1 MSAPFRKIDID
12 QYDED
17 ILAEDDLYEADS
29 RDPGQV
35 LEEARQRQA
44 AVRNALAKCV

>member
-12 QYDED
+12 QYDEEVLD
-17 ILAEDDLYEADS
+17 DDDLYDADS